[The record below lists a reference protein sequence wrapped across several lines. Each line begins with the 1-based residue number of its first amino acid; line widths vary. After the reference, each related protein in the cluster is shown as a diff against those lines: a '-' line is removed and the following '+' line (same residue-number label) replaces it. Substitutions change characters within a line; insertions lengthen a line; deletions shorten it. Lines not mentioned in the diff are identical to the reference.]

1 MSVTSVLPNVTGNY
15 KNHRLTHSGE
25 KQYKCKICNK
35 AFHQIYN
42 LTFHMHTH
50 NDKKPYTCRV
60 CSKGFCRNFDLK
72 KHMRKLHDLGRGPRP
87 ADYDPDLSPSNE
99 RPSRRDE
106 RGRKSMFQHPVMLN
120 DAMLKMSDGASRSPL
135 LPDLATAGNGSSS
148 SAMSAA
154 AAAAVAS
161 FGLRPMPPYI
171 PVPPVTSSGEFFH
184 PFRHFM

>member
-1 MSVTSVLPNVTGNY
+1 MFRNIAGNY

-72 KHMRKLHDLGRGPRP
+72 KHMRKLHDVGRGSKRT
-87 ADYDPDLSPSNE
+87 DYATALSLAGDEGSAK
-99 RPSRRDE
+99 RDDG
-106 RGRKSMFQHPVMLN
+106 RRKSMFQHPVLL
-120 DAMLKMSDGASRSPL
+120 DEASHSPPAMIPDPANNHSAASS
-135 LPDLATAGNGSSS
+135 T

-154 AAAAVAS
+154 AAAAAAS
-161 FGLRPMPPYI
+161 FGIRPIPPYLA
-171 PVPPVTSSGEFFH
+171 VPPVTSSGDFFH